1 MNHITYTFNNS
12 SESNI
17 IEHLNKCD
25 VFFIPKLSEKVNI
38 NEYSKKIYDNAM
50 RLEAWNDKNL
60 VGLIA
65 FYENKKDRFM
75 FITNVSID
83 IDFVG
88 KGIAKKLMSSL
99 IDIFN
104 QEEYDCIYLEVDI
117 NNNKAIQLYKM
128 FNFFIESQNNNNLK
142 LKLKKYDE

>member
-25 VFFIPKLSEKVNI
+25 DFFIQKLSEKVNI

-104 QEEYDCIYLEVDI
+104 QEEYDSIYLEVDI
-117 NNNKAIQLYKM
+117 NNIKAIQLYKK

-142 LKLKKYDE
+142 LKLKKI